1 MQGEHRSF
9 LRAYHRP
16 YDSNSLAWVAS
27 RGRLPHHHCLLNRW
41 ACIPRS
47 WLRVVCVS
55 MRQARCDQARVAHLD
70 LDVEFLQ
77 PHLVLNHGV
86 GAN

>member
-1 MQGEHRSF
+1 
-9 LRAYHRP
+9 
-16 YDSNSLAWVAS
+16 
-27 RGRLPHHHCLLNRW
+27 
-41 ACIPRS
+41 
-47 WLRVVCVS
+47 VVCVS
-55 MRQARCDQARVAHLD
+55 IWQARCDQARVAHLD